1 MIVQDFYI
9 PKYDWRVRVY
19 YAVTTYWISEILC
32 ELHRIGCRG
41 EDFKQAYRNLSSG
54 ALNTGLTYSD
64 FEERETV
71 MVIALTSSPG
81 EFQNSWD
88 HEKGHL
94 YDHDSINE
102 LLSWAKETLNNKRY
116 PVGEFQL
123 DKCAKI
129 LDCEKYL
136 DSMILVISKNWENPT
151 FYPTI
156 DQLRLFREKI
166 ERGT

>member
-1 MIVQDFYI
+1 MLCWDFLY
-9 PKYDWRVRVY
+9 
-19 YAVTTYWISEILC
+19 LC
-32 ELHRIGCRG
+32 R
-41 EDFKQAYRNLSSG
+41 K
-54 ALNTGLTYSD
+54 LNIMA
-64 FEERETV
+64 EE
-71 MVIALTSSPG
+71 
-81 EFQNSWD
+81 Q
-88 HEKGHL
+88 K

-136 DSMILVISKNWENPT
+136 DSMILVIGKNWGNPT
-151 FYPTI
+151 FYPTV

-166 ERGT
+166 EKAAE

>member
-1 MIVQDFYI
+1 MLCRDFLY
-9 PKYDWRVRVY
+9 
-19 YAVTTYWISEILC
+19 LC
-32 ELHRIGCRG
+32 R
-41 EDFKQAYRNLSSG
+41 K
-54 ALNTGLTYSD
+54 LNIMA
-64 FEERETV
+64 EE
-71 MVIALTSSPG
+71 
-81 EFQNSWD
+81 
-88 HEKGHL
+88 KK

-136 DSMILVISKNWENPT
+136 DSMILVIGKNWENPT
-151 FYPTI
+151 FYPTV

-166 ERGT
+166 ERGA